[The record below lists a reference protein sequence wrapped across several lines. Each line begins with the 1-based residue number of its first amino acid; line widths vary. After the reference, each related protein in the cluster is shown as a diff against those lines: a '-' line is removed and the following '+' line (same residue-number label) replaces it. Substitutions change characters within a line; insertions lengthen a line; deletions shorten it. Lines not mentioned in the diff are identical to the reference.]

1 VHEIA
6 VSSWDRQLAVNL
18 RAPFVLTRAL
28 LPAMLERRSGRLV
41 FVSSISGTIGSP
53 GAAAYAASKWGVIGL
68 CKSLAEELRDT
79 GLSAVSVLP
88 GSVDTDML
96 KQTPFSADM
105 TAEDVAAVVVHCAL
119 DAPLAMNGASI
130 EVFGAGRISARA

>member
-1 VHEIA
+1 MAERTPINPKREA
-6 VSSWDRQLAVNL
+6 RLLLA
-18 RAPFVLTRAL
+18 RAE
-28 LPAMLERRSGRLV
+28 LERRLA
-41 FVSSISGTIGSP
+41 SGTLAG
-53 GAAAYAASKWGVIGL
+53 
-68 CKSLAEELRDT
+68 AEELRDT

-105 TAEDVAAVVVHCAL
+105 RAEDVAAVVVYCAL
-119 DAPLAMNGASI
+119 DAPLAMNGASV